1 MPNAIRGTYTVSGI
15 VPGLDGKQPK
25 YRLGQRIGKNP
36 GWENTLMLDPRE
48 NSSSARTDAFLNP
61 FAGQP
66 AQPWDS
72 GGSGQLS
79 QGAYQRHEGHGG
91 RLPAQARE
99 GGPGKNVQGVM
110 HITATA
116 PIRVFMTSVVSIRE
130 NPMSDLAARSRK
142 IHLPVPSTSI
152 TVVCLFCLLGLVI
165 TAAIVPMIP
174 LEDISWV
181 LSHIE

>member
-1 MPNAIRGTYTVSGI
+1 
-15 VPGLDGKQPK
+15 
-25 YRLGQRIGKNP
+25 
-36 GWENTLMLDPRE
+36 MLDPRE

>member
-1 MPNAIRGTYTVSGI
+1 MPSMPSLLAQSACVAGI
-15 VPGLDGKQPK
+15 LQDRDSCPK
-25 YRLGQRIGKNP
+25 APTNDTRVMAVG
-36 GWENTLMLDPRE
+36 
-48 NSSSARTDAFLNP
+48 
-61 FAGQP
+61 
-66 AQPWDS
+66 
-72 GGSGQLS
+72 
-79 QGAYQRHEGHGG
+79 
-91 RLPAQARE
+91 LPAQARE

-142 IHLPVPSTSI
+142 IYLPVPSTSI

>member
-1 MPNAIRGTYTVSGI
+1 
-15 VPGLDGKQPK
+15 
-25 YRLGQRIGKNP
+25 
-36 GWENTLMLDPRE
+36 
-48 NSSSARTDAFLNP
+48 
-61 FAGQP
+61 
-66 AQPWDS
+66 
-72 GGSGQLS
+72 
-79 QGAYQRHEGHGG
+79 
-91 RLPAQARE
+91 
-99 GGPGKNVQGVM
+99 M

-116 PIRVFMTSVVSIRE
+116 PRRVFMTSVVSIRE

-142 IHLPVPSTSI
+142 IYLPVPSTSI